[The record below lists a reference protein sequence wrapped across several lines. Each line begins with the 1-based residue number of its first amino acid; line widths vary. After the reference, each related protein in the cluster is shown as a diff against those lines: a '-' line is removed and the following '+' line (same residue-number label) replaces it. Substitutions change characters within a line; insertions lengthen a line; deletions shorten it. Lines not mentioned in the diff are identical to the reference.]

1 MRESTWKE
9 EIEGF
14 PNVRKFPDLLTLL
27 GYNSSKLFTFTS
39 DWLDDKEQVTKR
51 LREMCVICCPYSR
64 PWTVVTRFASREAL
78 AGRKNVAGKWWKR
91 DKGRRASR
99 NDILKIFTAP

>member
-9 EIEGF
+9 EVEGF

-27 GYNSSKLFTFTS
+27 GYKL
-39 DWLDDKEQVTKR
+39 EQIIYFYERLIRRQRTNKR
-51 LREMCVICCPYSR
+51 LREMCVICYPYSR

-78 AGRKNVAGKWWKR
+78 AGRKNVAGK
-91 DKGRRASR
+91 
-99 NDILKIFTAP
+99 